1 MAGGARGSDGG
12 EVHNNTKHEAPRK
25 KVTHHRLFYIC
36 FSKTSP
42 TIVVTK
48 QVSISR
54 YLPDVSSEEL
64 VRQIAGTSS
73 DTRFFIRY
81 QVLHQIPGSS
91 SDTRYFFR
99 YQVLLQ
105 TPVSSSEARFFFR
118 YKLLLQRPISS
129 SDSRFFIRNQVP
141 HQILGSSGTRF
152 FISY

>member
-64 VRQIAGTSS
+64 QTPGSSS

-81 QVLHQIPGSS
+81 QVLHQIPGTS

-99 YQVLLQ
+99 HQFLHQKPGSFSDTSYFFRDQFLHQ
-105 TPVSSSEARFFFR
+105 IAGSSSE
-118 YKLLLQRPISS
+118 
-129 SDSRFFIRNQVP
+129 
-141 HQILGSSGTRF
+141 TRF
-152 FISY
+152 LIRY

>member
-73 DTRFFIRY
+73 DTSFFIRS
-81 QVLHQIPGSS
+81 QVLFQI
-91 SDTRYFFR
+91 
-99 YQVLLQ
+99 QV
-105 TPVSSSEARFFFR
+105 TSSETN
-118 YKLLLQRPISS
+118 
-129 SDSRFFIRNQVP
+129 FFIR
-141 HQILGSSGTRF
+141 
-152 FISY
+152 